1 VNRTIRRTLAA
12 ATVAGT
18 ALTLAATALGAS
30 TGSGAS
36 FPALVYTDWCRDSG
50 LCSYTSKGSTGGIN
64 DFIAG
69 SVDFAATD
77 APLTSSQSEQLAAK
91 RGGVKALYF
100 PTLLGAISVPVN
112 APGLTKRLQ
121 LNGPT
126 LADIFSGGITTWN
139 DAKIKKDNP
148 GVALPSQ
155 PITVCV
161 RADGSGTSFGFTTFL
176 TKVSPTF
183 GSKVGASQQPNWTAP
198 KIVRGTRNPGV
209 AQCIKDNQ
217 FSIGYVDLGDATNAG
232 LGASIAKIGKTETI
246 VIKRKGK
253 PVKQT
258 RVVYSVPSGPGITK
272 AGDVAK
278 VDLTRPD
285 LLQFQLANSKTA
297 GAYPITITT
306 FVLAYSD
313 YSTAGKGG
321 SLGDVKSL
329 LGYAYGTGQG
339 RVANF
344 GFAPLPKPLLDA
356 GKAQLA
362 LLKQ

>member
-1 VNRTIRRTLAA
+1 MNRTIRTTLTA
-12 ATVAGT
+12 ATIGGA
-18 ALTLAATALGAS
+18 ALTMAATALGAS

-36 FPALVYTDWCRDSG
+36 FPALVYSDWCRDSG

-69 SVDFAATD
+69 SVDFAASD
-77 APLTSSQSEQLAAK
+77 APLTSSQNDQLAAK

-126 LADIFSGGITTWN
+126 LADIFDGDITSWN

-148 GVALPSQ
+148 GVALPAQ

-161 RADGSGTSFGFTTFL
+161 RSDGSGTSFGFTTFL
-176 TKVSPTF
+176 TKVSPSF
-183 GSKVGASQQPNWTAP
+183 GTKVGASQQPNWTAP
-198 KIVRGTRNPGV
+198 KVVRGARNPGV

-232 LGASIAKIGKTETI
+232 LAPSIAKIGKTETI
-246 VIKRKGK
+246 TITRKGK
-253 PVKQT
+253 RIKKT
-258 RVVYSVPSGPGITK
+258 KIVYSVPSGPGITK
-272 AGDVAK
+272 AGDGLK
-278 VDLTRPD
+278 IDLARPD
-285 LLQFQLANSKTA
+285 LLQFQLANSKAA

-306 FVLAYSD
+306 FMLAYSD

-321 SLGDVKSL
+321 SLGDVKSI

-344 GFAPLPKPLLDA
+344 GFAPLPKALLDA
-356 GKAQLA
+356 GKAQIA